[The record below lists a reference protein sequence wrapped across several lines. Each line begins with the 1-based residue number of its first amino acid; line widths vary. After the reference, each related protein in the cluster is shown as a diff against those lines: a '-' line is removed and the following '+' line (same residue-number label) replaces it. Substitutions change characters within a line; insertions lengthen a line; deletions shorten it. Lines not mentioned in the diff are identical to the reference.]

1 MTDGLDWARAT
12 TIDELEE
19 GFPEGVEL
27 EGRRL
32 ALFRIGNT
40 VYATDDQCPHEQ
52 ACLSD
57 GYLEGEVVECP
68 LHPIALPHPDG
79 RSPSA
84 LLPRRDLTTYP
95 VKIEDGT
102 VLVGFKR
109 D

>member
-68 LHPIALPHPDG
+68 LHQSRFHIPTGEVL
-79 RSPSA
+79 SPPA
-84 LLPRRDLTTYP
+84 TADLTTYP